1 MPTFAYNATFYT
13 RVGASNYG
21 KIRLSVNETSPNAN
35 PTYFGFEI
43 TSPTGAIIK
52 PMPSPF
58 STGTI
63 PPAAPDA
70 IGTSLVSTLTNIPLD
85 SNGAFLQGTYTFR
98 VIALYETS
106 SGSGVYTSSTETV
119 RYAFT
124 PVEIS
129 QFKANMRV
137 EVAYATAKI
146 TLTDL
151 TYLVGLTSVSRT
163 MSIIPPT
170 IPTVSLSGGTT
181 SGTSLVYTF
190 TYTGVRYVAQLV
202 TDATFTT
209 VSGTFTFD
217 HQLRIQ
223 QNSYIDINALV
234 LSDLRAQ
241 ANAVLVGLEEEMCGS
256 LDCDCKTTL
265 RYMKIIRLLQNIQF
279 AYFEGT
285 ESVVSTDL
293 VELYALLDITPPTTI
308 IAPYTPYL
316 T

>member
-1 MPTFAYNATFYT
+1 MATFAYNATFYT
-13 RVGASNYG
+13 RVGSSDYG
-21 KIRLSVNETSPNAN
+21 KIRIYATTTSPFTY
-35 PTYFGFEI
+35 PTYFGFEVI
-43 TSPTGAIIK
+43 SPTGAVIK
-52 PMPSPF
+52 TMPSPF
-58 STGTI
+58 NSSNI
-63 PPAAPDA
+63 PPPSSDVIGEGTTAAIA
-70 IGTSLVSTLTNIPLD
+70 IPLD

-106 SGSGVYTSSTETV
+106 DGSNVYASSTETIK
-119 RYAFT
+119 YAFT

-146 TLTDL
+146 KLTDL
-151 TYLVGLTSVSRT
+151 TYIVGLTGVSRT
-163 MSIIPPT
+163 MSVIPPT

-181 SGTSLVYTF
+181 TGTSLVYTF

-202 TDATFTT
+202 TDAIFTT

-234 LSDLRAQ
+234 LSQLRAQ
-241 ANAVLVGLEEEMCGS
+241 ANAVLVGIEEEICGS